1 MRKAELQQKLMIS
14 SSNMDLF
21 DSIKHRR
28 SIYPHQF
35 QDKSIE
41 DDDIKKLLE
50 LANWAPTHRK
60 TEPWRFKVIT
70 GDYKQKAGEFFKK
83 MYLETTENPKKFKA
97 KKIAEKFTQ
106 SSHVITVCMQRDP
119 KESVPEWEE
128 IAATAMAV
136 QNMWIG
142 SKALNIGMYWS
153 TPGYKDSLDKLIKLA
168 EGEKCLGF
176 LYCGYFDGEVDLLER
191 QSLID
196 DKTVWM
202 K

>member
-1 MRKAELQQKLMIS
+1 
-14 SSNMDLF
+14 MDLF

-35 QDKSIE
+35 QDKPV
-41 DDDIKKLLE
+41 DDADIKKLLE

-70 GDYKQKAGEFFKK
+70 GEFKQKAGEFFKNI
-83 MYLETTENPKKFKA
+83 YLETTEKPKSFKA
-97 KKIAEKFTQ
+97 KKIAEKFNL
-106 SSHVITVCMQRDP
+106 SSHVIAVCMQRDH
-119 KESVPEWEE
+119 KESIPEWEE

-136 QNMWIG
+136 QNMWIA
-142 SKALNIGMYWS
+142 SKSLNIGMYWS
-153 TPGYKDSLDKLIKLA
+153 TPSFKDKLHDLIPLA

-176 LYCGYFDGEVDLLER
+176 LYCGYFEGDVELLKRESDI
-191 QSLID
+191 Q
-196 DKTVWM
+196 DKTVWV

>member
-1 MRKAELQQKLMIS
+1 
-14 SSNMDLF
+14 MDLF
-21 DSIKHRR
+21 NDIKQRR

-35 QDKSIE
+35 QNKPIE
-41 DDDIKKLLE
+41 DANIKKLLE

-70 GDYKQKAGEFFKK
+70 GDSKEKAGEFFKQV
-83 MYLETTENPKKFKA
+83 YLDTTEKPKKFKA
-97 KKIAEKFTQ
+97 KKIAEKFKQ
-106 SSHVITVCMQRDP
+106 SSHVIAVCMQRDP

-142 SKALNIGMYWS
+142 SRALNIGMYWS
-153 TPGYKDSLDKLIKLA
+153 TPGFKDSFQEFMPLHN
-168 EGEKCLGF
+168 GEKCLGF
-176 LYCGYFDGEVDLLER
+176 LYCGYFDDEVDALER
-191 QSLID
+191 QSLIE
-196 DKTVWM
+196 DKTVWL